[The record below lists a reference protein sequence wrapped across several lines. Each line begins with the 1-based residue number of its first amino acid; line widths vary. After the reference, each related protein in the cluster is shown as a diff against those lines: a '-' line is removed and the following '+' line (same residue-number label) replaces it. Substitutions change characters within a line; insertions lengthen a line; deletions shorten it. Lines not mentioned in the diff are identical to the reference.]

1 MHDLNLYI
9 QFVSLRSDFVNTAVT
24 DEDWV
29 CELKYRP
36 TKLFTIATV
45 GIIIGTAL
53 FSLFADFKGRK
64 PAFFFAVVIVIVFQL
79 IQIGAV
85 GSYIAYTIVKVT
97 GMIFKYFPFV

>member
-1 MHDLNLYI
+1 M
-9 QFVSLRSDFVNTAVT
+9 T

-29 CELKYRP
+29 CELQYRP

-64 PAFFFAVVIVIVFQL
+64 PAFFFAVVVVVVFQL

-85 GSYIAYTIVKVT
+85 SNYVAYTVVKVRIL
-97 GMIFKYFPFV
+97 MMNVIFSFYY